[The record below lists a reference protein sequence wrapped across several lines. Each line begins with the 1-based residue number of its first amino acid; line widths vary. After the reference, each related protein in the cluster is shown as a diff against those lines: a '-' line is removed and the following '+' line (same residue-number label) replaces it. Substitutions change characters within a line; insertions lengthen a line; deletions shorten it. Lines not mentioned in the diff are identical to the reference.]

1 MRRFLPR
8 VGMMEMTTDD
18 HLKNASCHILI
29 TLLLAFP
36 VTLHAQKVKT
46 RFENQFSGWTTVN
59 FNDHTGF
66 QLGGR
71 YIPTLSVSDSLRKFQ
86 TVSAEISINAYGN
99 YYTAGNNIS
108 DFSGNIKPY
117 RLWLRY
123 TLPRLEFRI
132 GLQKIN
138 FGSASI
144 LRPLMWFDRIDVRD
158 PLQLTDGVYSFLG
171 RYYFQNN
178 VNIWF
183 WTLYGNNEP
192 MGWETIPTKK
202 HTPEFGGRIQI
213 PVPRGEAAISY
224 HHRKAETA
232 FDTSF
237 IMNNAIYPEDR
248 LGIDGKWDLGVGV
261 WFEVVAK
268 HNSITNSWIPTWET
282 YVNLGMDYTF
292 GLGNGLNVI
301 TEYFRYGS
309 NSPLLENGHKANFS
323 VLSVNY
329 PFGLMNTI
337 TGMVYY
343 NWDQKDWYRFI
354 SFQRKYDYLSLY
366 LMAFWN
372 PDRFALYSISE
383 DRNLF
388 AGKGV
393 QLMAVLNF

>member
-1 MRRFLPR
+1 MIR
-8 VGMMEMTTDD
+8 V
-18 HLKNASCHILI
+18 HSHILI
-29 TLLLAFP
+29 AFLLVMP
-36 VTLHAQKVKT
+36 VVLKAQKVKT
-46 RFENQFSGWTTVN
+46 LFENQFIAWSTVN
-59 FNDHTGF
+59 FNEQTGF

-71 YIPTLSVSDSLRKFQ
+71 YIPTFSVSDSLGRSQ
-86 TVSAEISINAYGN
+86 TISAEISLNAYGN
-99 YYTAGNNIS
+99 YFTGKDYS

-123 TLPRLEFRI
+123 ALPRLEFRI

-158 PLQLTDGVYSFLG
+158 PLQLTEGVYSFLG

-183 WTLYGNNEP
+183 WTLYGNVDP
-192 MGWETIPTKK
+192 MGWEVVPTKK
-202 HTPEFGGRIQI
+202 RTPEFGGRIQFPI
-213 PVPRGEAAISY
+213 PKGEAAFSY
-224 HHRKAETA
+224 HHRKAGTA

-237 IMNNAIYPEDR
+237 VISNVMYPEDK
-248 LGIDGKWDLGVGV
+248 LGFDGKWDLGVGI
-261 WFEVVAK
+261 WFEAVAK

-282 YVNLGMDYTF
+282 YFNLGMDYTF

-309 NSPLLENGHKANFS
+309 MSERIDNAVPLNFS
-323 VLSVNY
+323 ALSVNY

-343 NWDQKDWYRFI
+343 NWDQQDWYRFV

-388 AGKGV
+388 AGKGI

>member
-1 MRRFLPR
+1 ML
-8 VGMMEMTTDD
+8 
-18 HLKNASCHILI
+18 ILV
-29 TLLLAFP
+29 LMVPL
-36 VTLHAQKVKT
+36 VSNAQKVKA

-59 FNDHTGF
+59 FNDQTGY

-71 YIPTLSVSDSLRKFQ
+71 YIPTLSLSDSLGRSQ
-86 TVSAEISINAYGN
+86 TLSAEISLNAYGN
-99 YYTAGNNIS
+99 YFTTGSNNS
-108 DFSGNIKPY
+108 DFNGNIKPY

-144 LRPLMWFDRIDVRD
+144 LRPMMWFDRIDVRD
-158 PLQLTDGVYSFLG
+158 PLQLTEGVYSFLS

-183 WTLYGNNEP
+183 WTLYGNQDP
-192 MGWETIPTKK
+192 MGWEVVPTKK

-213 PVPRGEAAISY
+213 PVLKGEAAVSY

-237 IMNNAIYPEDR
+237 MISNVMYPEDR
-248 LGIDGKWDLGVGV
+248 LGIDGKWDLVVGV
-261 WFEVVAK
+261 WFEAVVK
-268 HNSITNSWIPTWET
+268 HNHIIKFWLPTWET
-282 YVNLGMDYTF
+282 YFNVGIDYTF

-309 NSPLLENGHKANFS
+309 MSKLTDNAIPINFS
-323 VLSVNY
+323 ALSVNY

-337 TGMVYY
+337 NGIIYY
-343 NWDQKDWYRFI
+343 NWDQQDWYRFI
-354 SFQRKYDYLSLY
+354 SFQRRYDYLSLY

-388 AGKGV
+388 AGKGI
-393 QLMAVLNF
+393 QLMAVVNF

>member
-1 MRRFLPR
+1 MRKIFYHT
-8 VGMMEMTTDD
+8 VY
-18 HLKNASCHILI
+18 
-29 TLLLAFP
+29 TLLLVCP
-36 VTLHAQKVKT
+36 VAMHAQKVKA
-46 RFENQFSGWTTVN
+46 RFENQISGWTTVN
-59 FNDHTGF
+59 FNDQTGF

-71 YIPTLSVSDSLRKFQ
+71 YIPTLSLSDSLGKSRM
-86 TVSAEISINAYGN
+86 ISLEMSLNAYGN
-99 YYTAGNNIS
+99 YYTSANDQS

-117 RLWLRY
+117 RLWIRY
-123 TLPRLEFRI
+123 ALPRLEFRI

-158 PLQLTDGVYSFLG
+158 PLQLTEGVYSFLG

-183 WTLYGNNEP
+183 WTLYGNVDP
-192 MGWETIPTKK
+192 MGWETVPTKK
-202 HTPEFGGRIQI
+202 HTPEFGGRVQL
-213 PVPRGEAAISY
+213 PVPKGEIAVSY
-224 HHRKAETA
+224 HHRKAQTV
-232 FDTSF
+232 FDTVYF
-237 IMNNAIYPEDR
+237 LNNVMYPEDR
-248 LGIDGKWDLGVGV
+248 LGLDGKWDLGVGI
-261 WFEVVAK
+261 WFEAVAK
-268 HNSITNSWIPTWET
+268 RNNITNGWMPSWET
-282 YVNLGMDYTF
+282 YFNMGMDYTF

-309 NSPLLENGHKANFS
+309 NSKLAENGLKANFS
-323 VLSVNY
+323 ALSVNY
-329 PFGLMNTI
+329 PFGLMNTVS
-337 TGMVYY
+337 GMIYY
-343 NWDQKDWYRFI
+343 NWDQQEWYRFI
-354 SFQRKYDYLSLY
+354 SFQRKYDYLSFY

>member
-1 MRRFLPR
+1 MKKAVRYIFCAFWIVFP
-8 VGMMEMTTDD
+8 
-18 HLKNASCHILI
+18 
-29 TLLLAFP
+29 LA
-36 VTLHAQKVKT
+36 LNAQKVKT
-46 RFENQFSGWTTVN
+46 QFENQISGWTTVN
-59 FNDHTGF
+59 FNDHTGY

-71 YIPTLSVSDSLRKFQ
+71 YIPTLSLSDSLGKSR
-86 TVSAEISINAYGN
+86 TVSAEVSINAYGN
-99 YYTAGNNIS
+99 YITSANYS
-108 DFSGNIKPY
+108 DFNGNIKPY

-123 TLPRLEFRI
+123 TLPRLELRI
-132 GLQKIN
+132 GLQKIS
-138 FGSASI
+138 FGSASV

-158 PLQLTDGVYSFLG
+158 PLQLTEGVYSFLG

-178 VNIWF
+178 VNLWF
-183 WTLYGNNEP
+183 WTLYGNNDP

-202 HTPEFGGRIQI
+202 HIPEFGGRIQL
-213 PVPRGEAAISY
+213 PVPKGEVAVSY

-232 FDTSF
+232 FDTMY
-237 IMNNAIYPEDR
+237 IINNVMFPEDR
-248 LGIDGKWDLGVGV
+248 LGIDGKWDLGVGI
-261 WFEVVAK
+261 WFEAVAK
-268 HNSITNSWIPTWET
+268 HNSIADSWIPSWET

-301 TEYFRYGS
+301 TEYFRYG
-309 NSPLLENGHKANFS
+309 NNLQFPGNGLTSNFS

-329 PFGLMNTI
+329 PFGLMNTLS
-337 TGMVYY
+337 GMVYY

-372 PDRFALYSISE
+372 PDRFALYSIDE

-388 AGKGV
+388 AGKGI